1 MAYILFVCRYNTMA
15 TQFVCPD
22 NVVAG
27 CLITKEKRQEMYG
40 RVAGGA
46 GSTKPEKYQ
55 RQQVQLGTGHPCPT
69 TQTRIHRRRYSLC
82 DVYDPMTREDGYD
95 YTENFDGKQ
104 RIMDRDVYINFK
116 CVVGQGG
123 AQTRTLRDQTYAFI
137 EAQLAYCLKTK
148 THRCYFANILD
159 GDEAA
164 ASMKHFHYLLAL
176 PEFADVRKYIYVGD
190 LKGYFG
196 WLTTQVCQSGGAQ

>member
-1 MAYILFVCRYNTMA
+1 MT

-22 NVVAG
+22 GVLSG
-27 CLITKEKRQEMYG
+27 SLITKEKRQEMYG

-46 GSTKPEKYQ
+46 GSTQPEKYQ
-55 RQQVQLGTGHPCPT
+55 RSQVQLGTGLRCPT
-69 TQTRIHRRRYSLC
+69 TQIRIHRRRNSLC
-82 DVYDPMTREDGYD
+82 EIHDPMTHDDGFD

-104 RIMDRDVYINFK
+104 EILGKEIYINFK
-116 CVVGQGG
+116 SVVGKGG

-137 EAQLAYCLKTK
+137 EAQLAYCLKATAH
-148 THRCYFANILD
+148 TRYFANILD

-164 ASMKHFHYLLAL
+164 SSMRHFNYLLAR
-176 PEFADVRKYIYVGD
+176 PEFATVRQYIYVGD

-196 WLTTQVCQSGGAQ
+196 WLTQVCQSNVAQ